1 MRYFFLWQ
9 ANGTTSFDNRHLMF
23 SYIYQHVIYAIIREW
38 QNIFQYWQRVIDARQ
53 VWIVTFDSNT
63 IHVDKE
69 NFESANKNW
78 EYPDTCGR
86 GQNMHPI
93 SKLCV
98 FVSHCGIPKKGFIM
112 RTFHHIV
119 KFQNKLLK
127 KCYVVHTLMF
137 AVSTLYYNKVPV

>member
-1 MRYFFLWQ
+1 MLDKCGQ
-9 ANGTTSFDNRHLMF
+9 SHLIQIQYMWTRK
-23 SYIYQHVIYAIIREW
+23 ILNLQIKIECIR
-38 QNIFQYWQRVIDARQ
+38 IPVVGA
-53 VWIVTFDSNT
+53 
-63 IHVDKE
+63 K
-69 NFESANKNW
+69 
-78 EYPDTCGR
+78 
-86 GQNMHPI
+86 NMHPI

-98 FVSHCGIPKKGFIM
+98 FVSHCGIPKKSFVM